1 MECLSKCI
9 QMRKTIKISKPL
21 VSVACDELSVSNFV
35 RFLLEEEYSIDFKL
49 GTVEPQDSDAWSFLV
64 QDQSCKWQS
73 F

>member
-49 GTVEPQDSDAWSFLV
+49 GTVEPQDSDA
-64 QDQSCKWQS
+64 
-73 F
+73 